1 MSDITKTKGH
11 KFLRTY
17 VDVSAWIFLCN
28 GLCQADYPCFCSTV
42 VGLAYIAYQTNN
54 WCYIDYPSLQPKKKK
69 KKNDV
74 KSTAEFLFYFIYPFI
89 GIVSSQ
95 RVESIWS
102 LSNWNLL
109 FLVTSGN
116 RATKHNF
123 PLGVGEEMSCRF
135 FSFIGDILHVSR
147 IEIIEI

>member
-1 MSDITKTKGH
+1 MSI
-11 KFLRTY
+11 L
-17 VDVSAWIFLCN
+17 SMI
-28 GLCQADYPCFCSTV
+28 
-42 VGLAYIAYQTNN
+42 
-54 WCYIDYPSLQPKKKK
+54 CY
-69 KKNDV
+69 
-74 KSTAEFLFYFIYPFI
+74 FYFISLFI

-95 RVESIWS
+95 S
-102 LSNWNLL
+102 LEHLQPKQL
-109 FLVTSGN
+109 KFAYLVTSGN